1 MSEQR
6 DDVLSLEEVRARY
19 VETET
24 SLRAVKD
31 HLEAISSARQTE
43 NVAATSL
50 SASAASMRSVADA
63 ASGLVE
69 ELRRTVT
76 SANSL
81 LNASTGIINS
91 SDLAGIRT
99 GVDELRASVRDDAE
113 QTREVINAK
122 VSQFHGK
129 LDSGIRSVNERLDAL
144 SADLKHSDEQRRK
157 LETELA
163 TTRRRLDEAMRLLG
177 RKAKQLP
184 PMGTSSAQETMGF
197 S

>member
-6 DDVLSLEEVRARY
+6 DDALSLEEVRARY

-43 NVAATSL
+43 NDAATSL

-69 ELRRTVT
+69 ELRQTVT

-113 QTREVINAK
+113 RTREVINAK

-129 LDSGIRSVNERLDAL
+129 LDSGFRSVTERLDIL
-144 SADLKHSDEQRRK
+144 SADLKRSDEQRRK
-157 LETELA
+157 LEAELA
-163 TTRRRLDEAMRLLG
+163 ATRRRLDEATRLLG
-177 RKAKQLP
+177 RMAMQLP
-184 PMGTSSAQETMGF
+184 PIGTSSAQGNMGF